1 MKKITLFSLVAVT
14 VLFTACGEETKK
26 VVEEVNKTKVAE
38 AVKKD
43 TISALET
50 AKIKMAE
57 AADAAK
63 AAATEM
69 AAEAKVEAEKMAAE
83 ASDKAA
89 ALKVEAEAK
98 AAQLKQAAVEAMAP
112 KAPAVYDKCKG
123 CHGLEG
129 KTAALGKSA
138 IIGGQD
144 KQAIIA
150 SMNAYKE
157 GTKNEVG
164 MGSLMKGQAAS
175 LSDEEIEA
183 IAEYLSK
190 Q

>member
-83 ASDKAA
+83 A
-89 ALKVEAEAK
+89 AEK
-98 AAQLKQAAVEAMAP
+98 AAQLKQAAAEAVAP
-112 KAPAVYDKCKG
+112 KAPSVYDKCKG
-123 CHGLEG
+123 SWSRW
-129 KTAALGKSA
+129 KNS
-138 IIGGQD
+138 
-144 KQAIIA
+144 
-150 SMNAYKE
+150 
-157 GTKNEVG
+157 GTW
-164 MGSLMKGQAAS
+164 
-175 LSDEEIEA
+175 
-183 IAEYLSK
+183 
-190 Q
+190 

>member
-1 MKKITLFSLVAVT
+1 VYKRQ
-14 VLFTACGEETKK
+14 LFTACGEETKK

-89 ALKVEAEAK
+89 
-98 AAQLKQAAVEAMAP
+98 QLKQAAAEAMAP